1 MILIIDNYDSFTYN
15 LYQIVGEVVLSSNK
29 QVAIDRELRE
39 KLSEIKVIRNDEM
52 DLSQI
57 IDLQPERIIISPGP
71 GNPVNK
77 RDFGVCR
84 LVIENLGEKIPI
96 LGVCLGHQGIF
107 STFGGKIIHHEP
119 VHGKQS
125 ELTHDNSELFQGI
138 PNPLMAARYHSL
150 ICDPETIPESIEIT
164 AQTHDGII
172 MALKHKEYPIFG
184 LQFHPE
190 SIGTEDGQKV
200 IKNFLEAD
208 L

>member
-15 LYQIVGEVVLSSNK
+15 LYQMVGEVVFSSNEK
-29 QVAIDRELRE
+29 VTLDRKLRE

-52 DLSQI
+52 NLSQI

-71 GNPVNK
+71 GNPVNE

-84 LVIENLGEKIPI
+84 LVIKNLGEKIPI

-119 VHGKQS
+119 VHGKQC
-125 ELTHDNSELFQGI
+125 ELTHNDSELFHGI
-138 PNPLMAARYHSL
+138 SNPMLAARYHSL

-164 AQTHDGII
+164 AQTLDGVI
-172 MALKHKEYPIFG
+172 MALKHKKHPIFG

-190 SIGTEDGQKV
+190 SIGTEDGQKIV
-200 IKNFLEAD
+200 KNFLDVE